1 MLFRKRKQWFSFGC
15 FCWQIDKGRVDK
27 YMYFTCVMF
36 GDDKE
41 REYSVIFQNKLCHI
55 FLGHP
60 CVQF

>member
-1 MLFRKRKQWFSFGC
+1 MLLRKRKQWFNFGC
-15 FCWQIDKGRVDK
+15 FCLQMGKGRVDK
-27 YMYFTCVMF
+27 YFTCVMF